1 MPLRGF
7 TFDDVRSGRP
17 SANIAEEVR
26 DVRRVYPRA
35 LFGAL
40 LVAGVVYPGV
50 AIAASIVLDPTQLAQ
65 STASRLD
72 VVRATGYGVP
82 PLLFGII
89 CLIAVPTA
97 RSRP

>member
-1 MPLRGF
+1 MPLRGL

-89 CLIAVPTA
+89 ALIAVPTA